1 MVSEALHYY
10 LQHHIALKN
19 ESIHVNDAYEQNDI
33 IHIPII
39 KRTTRTRKIVA
50 RLMVGKAT
58 DPDLHHIDTIP
69 TKLTN
74 GFNSPKTKKQIDL
87 SDETYEWIRYGWII
101 REIRLE
107 KDERTVKT
115 ERYRMGF
122 VLYQLSLK
130 IQAEAAKETRNWIL
144 DWKKCWDVAK
154 HSTILRIKQDQRAD
168 VVSLLAIQLDK
179 IASETDKVL
188 TGETKLIERIHPT
201 WRLRKQVVFL
211 HFLIALYQLA
221 CTEKYFD
228 WKQIGATYYRT
239 IGGSKKFDAYKK
251 DFIEETEKQLHRP
264 IQLLGLASMGTIT
277 PLFFTGPM
285 KGNHVE
291 YSYGTVHATTDLA
304 VFLEKFT
311 TKADVLWL
319 VENRGVL
326 TRVAY
331 EEKFLRDTK
340 SFVLG
345 VDGQVRSA
353 HRQLIS
359 QLTTCVSQVIIWTD
373 VDEAGYT
380 IAEQLYELIQ
390 DEQVLIKWI
399 VPPLTVETEWGT
411 FASKYQQSIQRSK
424 EEQEQEI
431 GGVELWKK
439 WINH

>member
-1 MVSEALHYY
+1 MVSVELQDY
-10 LQHHIALKN
+10 LQHHFVLKN
-19 ESIHVNDAYEQNDI
+19 ESLHVSDGSEQNGI
-33 IHIPII
+33 IHISVI
-39 KRTTRTRKIVA
+39 KRTVRTRRIVA
-50 RLMVGKAT
+50 RLMVGSTT
-58 DPDLHHIDTIP
+58 DLQGIDKIP

-74 GFNSPKTKKQIDL
+74 SFKSPNTKKQVDL
-87 SDETYEWIRYGWII
+87 SEETYEWIRFGWVI

-130 IQAEAAKETRNWIL
+130 VQAEAEEESRNWLL
-144 DWKKCWDVAK
+144 DWNKQWEVARSSDVPGFE
-154 HSTILRIKQDQRAD
+154 QDQRAD
-168 VVSLLAIQLDK
+168 VVALLASQLDEFT
-179 IASETDKVL
+179 SETDSVL
-188 TGETKLIERIHPT
+188 AGETKLIERMHPS
-201 WRLRKQVVFL
+201 WRLKKQVLYL
-211 HFLIALYQLA
+211 HFLIALYKLA
-221 CTEKYFD
+221 CTEKHFD
-228 WKQIGATYYRT
+228 WKQIGASYYRK

-251 DFIEETEKQLHRP
+251 EFIEETENLLHRP

-285 KGNHVE
+285 QGNYVD
-291 YSYGTVHATTDLA
+291 YGYGTVHATTDLA
-304 VFLEKFT
+304 VFSETFKT
-311 TKADVLWL
+311 TADVLWL

-326 TRVAY
+326 TRMAY
-331 EEKFLRDTK
+331 EEEFLRDTK

-359 QLTTCVSQVIIWTD
+359 QLVACVSQVIIWTD
-373 VDEAGYT
+373 VDEAGHL
-380 IAEQLYELIQ
+380 IAEQLYKLTE
-390 DEQVLIKWI
+390 DENVLTKWI

-411 FASKYQQSIQRSK
+411 FASKYQQSIQMSK

>member
-1 MVSEALHYY
+1 MVSVELQDY
-10 LQHHIALKN
+10 LQYHIVLKN
-19 ESIHVNDAYEQNDI
+19 ESLHVSDASEENGI
-33 IHIPII
+33 IHIPVI
-39 KRTTRTRKIVA
+39 KRTARTRRTVA
-50 RLMVGKAT
+50 RLMVGINT
-58 DPDLHHIDTIP
+58 DLQGIDKIP

-74 GFNSPKTKKQIDL
+74 SFKSPNTKKQVDL
-87 SDETYEWIRYGWII
+87 SDETYEWIRFGWLI

-122 VLYQLSLK
+122 ILYQLSLK
-130 IQAEAAKETRNWIL
+130 AEAEAEKESRNWIL
-144 DWKKCWDVAK
+144 DWNKQWEVAK
-154 HSTILRIKQDQRAD
+154 RSDVPSFEQDQRAD
-168 VVSLLAIQLDK
+168 VVSLLAKHLDE
-179 IASETDKVL
+179 IASETDRVL
-188 TGETKLIERIHPT
+188 AGEAKLIKSIHPS

-221 CTEKYFD
+221 CTEKHFD
-228 WKQIGATYYRT
+228 WKQIGATYYRI
-239 IGGSKKFDAYKK
+239 IGGSKQFDAYKK
-251 DFIEETEKQLHRP
+251 EFIEETENLLHRP

-285 KGNHVE
+285 QGDYVD

-304 VFLEKFT
+304 VFSETFN

-326 TRVAY
+326 TRMAY
-331 EEKFLRDTK
+331 EEEFLRGTK

-353 HRQLIS
+353 HRLLIS
-359 QLTTCVSQVIIWTD
+359 QVVTCVSQVIIWTD
-373 VDEAGYT
+373 VDEAGYL
-380 IAEQLYELIQ
+380 IAEQLHKLTQ
-390 DEQVLIKWI
+390 DEHVLTKWI
-399 VPPLTVETEWGT
+399 VPPLTVVTEWET
-411 FASKYQQSIQRSK
+411 FANKYQQSIQMRK

>member
-1 MVSEALHYY
+1 MVSGELQDY
-10 LQHHIALKN
+10 LQHHIVLKN
-19 ESIHVNDAYEQNDI
+19 ESVHVSDAYEQNDI
-33 IHIPII
+33 IHIPVI
-39 KRTTRTRKIVA
+39 KRTARTRRIVA
-50 RLMVGKAT
+50 RLMLGTTT
-58 DPDLHHIDTIP
+58 DPDPQDLDTIP
-69 TKLTN
+69 TKLTH

-87 SDETYEWIRYGWII
+87 SDETYEWIRYGWVI

-107 KDERTVKT
+107 KDERTVKA

-122 VLYQLSLK
+122 VLYQLSLR
-130 IQAEAAKETRNWIL
+130 IQAEAEDENRNLIS
-144 DWKKCWDVAK
+144 DWKKRWDIAK
-154 HSTILRIKQDQRAD
+154 QGTVLRIEQEERVD
-168 VVSLLAIQLDK
+168 VVSLLANQLDEV
-179 IASETDKVL
+179 AMEADKVL
-188 TGETKLIERIHPT
+188 AGDAKLIESIHPS
-201 WRLRKQVVFL
+201 WRLRKQVIFL

-251 DFIEETEKQLHRP
+251 EFIEETESQLHRP

-285 KGNHVE
+285 KGNYVE

-304 VFLEKFT
+304 VFSETFN

-326 TRVAY
+326 TRMAY
-331 EEKFLRDTK
+331 EEEFLRDSK
-340 SFVLG
+340 SYVLG

-359 QLTTCVSQVIIWTD
+359 QLVTCVSQVIIWTD
-373 VDEAGYT
+373 VDEAGHL
-380 IAEQLYELIQ
+380 IAEQLYKLTQ
-390 DEQVLIKWI
+390 DEHVLTKWI
-399 VPPLTVETEWGT
+399 VPPLTVETEWET
-411 FASKYQQSIQRSK
+411 FASKYQQSIQMSK